1 LAEVTSLTV
10 PTAYTNYSL
19 DLDAL
24 ASSKGIARDAD
35 FFVRFR
41 AYGHNSYDFYLD
53 DVRIV
58 AGDLTGPRVL
68 SHSPVALGSA
78 AGPLSAVRVT
88 FDEPIAASSFEPDG
102 RDVELKD
109 AAGTAI
115 APLSVAPVAGSGDTQ
130 FDVTFAAQNLRG
142 TYRLK
147 VGPQIADASGN
158 LMNQNGNAI
167 NGEAADSTAG
177 RWCLH
182 RRCGRAHRRR
192 NRRRGPRC
200 CTTRRSRTGRR
211 CRRTGRSRRL
221 ATERCGGQRRQPARG
236 RQSLAVRP
244 GTSAGGVSYPDAVGD
259 FGGGLTG
266 YESADGFEPGL
277 LGEMVEQRGR
287 CTWI

>member
-1 LAEVTSLTV
+1 MVEQQQHAVRGFQRGRLDLAEVTSLTV

-88 FDEPIAASSFEPDG
+88 FDEPIAVSSFEADG

-147 VGPQIADASGN
+147 VGPQIADTSGN

-167 NGEAADSTAG
+167 NGEATDFYSGTVTFGPTVWTGAPAPEPTPRYQVLYDETFEDWSPVPAYWAFQTVGDGTVQPATGGSPRGGVVTCCST
-177 RWCLH
+177 W
-182 RRCGRAHRRR
+182 
-192 NRRRGPRC
+192 
-200 CTTRRSRTGRR
+200 GRR
-211 CRRTGRSRRL
+211 
-221 ATERCGGQRRQPARG
+221 PAG
-236 RQSLAVRP
+236 
-244 GTSAGGVSYPDAVGD
+244 
-259 FGGGLTG
+259 
-266 YESADGFEPGL
+266 
-277 LGEMVEQRGR
+277 
-287 CTWI
+287 